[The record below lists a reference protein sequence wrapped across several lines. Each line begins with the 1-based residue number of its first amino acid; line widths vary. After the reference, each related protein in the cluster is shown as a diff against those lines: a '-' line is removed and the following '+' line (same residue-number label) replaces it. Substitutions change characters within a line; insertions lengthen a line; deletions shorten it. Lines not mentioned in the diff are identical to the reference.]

1 MSVKMSRGRSVSG
14 EPAATSPAAPSTMP
28 QTKRARSLSE
38 ALGAGWRLL
47 TPAERRRGFWLTV
60 AQVFEG
66 GLDALAVGASLPLV
80 AIVVQP
86 DLIETNAQLRRLHQ
100 LAGSPSHPRLLAGL
114 AIAALLLLVLRAVTT
129 ALVQYGVQRFGADC
143 QDRLARDLLDECV
156 HAPYPWFLTRNSS
169 VLARLFYDDVAQ
181 WSRGFVQRL
190 MVILDNAI
198 TVALGAA
205 LLVFLAPAMGLAV
218 VVLMGSLAYGLM
230 ALARPRLDRLSRLKK
245 VALDRTMM
253 TASQALAGIK
263 DVKLSSREGYFVGV
277 FAESYS
283 VASDSHARL
292 NLWQQLVPL
301 TLPVVGLA
309 SLMGLVALQWRSG
322 SARGE
327 IAAEMTLLVL
337 ISSRIVPA
345 LSQLSSSIGQ
355 LWNVYPV
362 VQGLHDLRASFAGVA
377 VAPAPVV
384 VTTGADWD
392 GQWRD
397 LAFRHVGFTYPGAPG
412 RALRDVSLEIKAG
425 GAYGIAGPS
434 GAGKSTFVDLL
445 LRLLEPTDGGIALD
459 GRPIATL
466 DRRAWQSRIGYV
478 AQSPYL
484 SDDTLRAN
492 VAFGVARDKVD
503 DDQVRACLCKA
514 QLEPLLAELE
524 QGLDTQMG
532 DRGVR
537 VSGGQR
543 QRIAI
548 ARALYGRPSLLVLDE
563 ATSALDRIGE
573 SAVQDAL
580 AALRG
585 QVTTVTIAHR
595 LATIRH
601 CDTIF
606 LLDGGHLVAQ
616 GGYDELLAQS
626 LLFRRMASDRT
637 EQGAAVAHAG

>member
-1 MSVKMSRGRSVSG
+1 MGGDEDSVSVKM
-14 EPAATSPAAPSTMP
+14 AAQPTMS
-28 QTKRARSLSE
+28 QTKRARSFSE

-47 TPAERRRGFWLTV
+47 TPAERVRGGWLTL

-66 GLDALAVGASLPLV
+66 ALDALAVGASLPLV

-100 LAGSPSHPRLLAGL
+100 LVGSPPHPRLLAEL
-114 AIAALLLLVLRAVTT
+114 AIAALLLVVLRSVVSG
-129 ALVQYGVQRFGADC
+129 LLQYGVQRYGADC
-143 QDRLARDLLDECV
+143 QNRLARDLLEECV

-169 VLARLFYDDVAQ
+169 VLARLFYDDVSQ

-190 MVILDNAI
+190 MVIVDNAI
-198 TVALGAA
+198 TVVLGGA
-205 LLVFLAPAMGLAV
+205 LLIFLAPAMGLAV
-218 VVLMGSLAYGLM
+218 VIGMGALAYGLM
-230 ALARPRLDRLSRLKK
+230 ALVRPRVEQLARVKRA
-245 VALDRTMM
+245 ALDRTIM

-263 DVKLSSREGYFVGV
+263 DVKLSSREGHFVGV
-277 FAESYS
+277 FAESYA
-283 VASDSHARL
+283 VASDSHALL

-322 SARGE
+322 TARGE
-327 IAAEMTLLVL
+327 IAAEMALLVL

-345 LSQLSSSIGQ
+345 LSQLSSSVGQ
-355 LWNVYPV
+355 LWNIYPI
-362 VQGLHDLRASFAGVA
+362 VQGLHDLRASFADVA
-377 VAPAPVV
+377 LAPAPVTI
-384 VTTGADWD
+384 TTGEDWD
-392 GQWRD
+392 GRWRE
-397 LAFRHVGFTYPGAPG
+397 LKFTHVGFTYPGASG
-412 RALRDVSLEIKAG
+412 GALRDLSAELGVG
-425 GAYGIAGPS
+425 GAYGVAGPS

-445 LRLLEPTDGGIALD
+445 LRLLEPTEGSILLD
-459 GRPIATL
+459 GRPIASL

-492 VAFGVARDKVD
+492 VAFGVPREKVD
-503 DDQVRACLCKA
+503 DDHVRACLRKA
-514 QLEPLLAELE
+514 QLEALLAELE
-524 QGLDTQMG
+524 HGLDTPMG

-548 ARALYGRPSLLVLDE
+548 ARALYGRPTLLVLDE

-580 AALRG
+580 DALRG

-606 LLDGGHLVAQ
+606 LLDDGRLVAQ

-637 EQGAAVAHAG
+637 ERDAAVAQAG

>member
-1 MSVKMSRGRSVSG
+1 MS
-14 EPAATSPAAPSTMP
+14 
-28 QTKRARSLSE
+28 QTKRARSFSE

-47 TPAERRRGFWLTV
+47 TPAERRRGAWLTL
-60 AQVFEG
+60 AQVLEG
-66 GLDALAVGASLPLV
+66 ALEALAVGASLPLV

-86 DLIETNAQLRRLHQ
+86 DLIETNAQIRRLHQ

-114 AIAALLLLVLRAVTT
+114 AIAALLLLVLRSVVS

-143 QDRLARDLLDECV
+143 QNRLARDLLEECV

-169 VLARLFYDDVAQ
+169 VLARLFYDDVSQ

-190 MVILDNAI
+190 MVIVQNAI
-198 TVALGAA
+198 TLVLGGA
-205 LLVFLAPAMGLAV
+205 LLIFLAPATGLAV
-218 VVLMGSLAYGLM
+218 VVGMGTLAYGLM
-230 ALARPRLDRLSRLKK
+230 AVVRPRLDRLSRVKRA
-245 VALDRTMM
+245 ALDRTIM

-263 DVKLSSREGYFVGV
+263 DVKLSSREGHFVGV
-277 FAESYS
+277 FADSYA

-292 NLWQQLVPL
+292 NFWQQVVPL

-309 SLMGLVALQWRSG
+309 SLMGLVALQWRGG

-345 LSQLSSSIGQ
+345 LSQLSSSVGQ
-355 LWNVYPV
+355 LWNIYPI

-377 VAPAPVV
+377 VALAPAVI
-384 VTTGADWD
+384 TSGEDWD
-392 GQWRD
+392 GRWRD
-397 LAFRHVGFTYPGAPG
+397 LTFGHVGFTYPGAPG
-412 RALRDVSLEIKAG
+412 RALRDVTAEIKAG
-425 GAYGIAGPS
+425 GAYGVAGPS

-445 LRLLEPTDGGIALD
+445 LRLLEPTDGSLLLD
-459 GRPIATL
+459 GRPIESL

-492 VAFGVARDKVD
+492 VAFGIPREKVD
-503 DDQVRACLCKA
+503 DDEVRECLRKA

-524 QGLDTQMG
+524 QGLDTPMG

-580 AALRG
+580 DALRG
-585 QVTTVTIAHR
+585 QITTVTIAHR
-595 LATIRH
+595 LPTIRH

-606 LLDGGHLVAQ
+606 LLEDGRLVAQ

-637 EQGAAVAHAG
+637 ERDAAVAHAG

>member
-1 MSVKMSRGRSVSG
+1 MSGGSAAHPTMS
-14 EPAATSPAAPSTMP
+14 
-28 QTKRARSLSE
+28 QTKRARSFSE

-47 TPAERRRGFWLTV
+47 TPAERRRGAWLTL
-60 AQVFEG
+60 AQVLEG
-66 GLDALAVGASLPLV
+66 ALEALAVGASLPLV

-86 DLIETNAQLRRLHQ
+86 DLIETNAQIRRLHQ

-114 AIAALLLLVLRAVTT
+114 AIAALLLLVLRSVVS

-143 QDRLARDLLDECV
+143 QNRLARDLLEECV

-169 VLARLFYDDVAQ
+169 VLARLFYDDVSQ

-190 MVILDNAI
+190 MVIVQNAI
-198 TVALGAA
+198 TLVLGGA
-205 LLVFLAPAMGLAV
+205 LLIFLAPATGLAV
-218 VVLMGSLAYGLM
+218 VVGMGTLAYGLM
-230 ALARPRLDRLSRLKK
+230 AVVRPRLDRLSRVKRA
-245 VALDRTMM
+245 ALDRTIM

-263 DVKLSSREGYFVGV
+263 DVKLSSREGHFVGV
-277 FAESYS
+277 FADSYA

-292 NLWQQLVPL
+292 NFWQQVVPL

-309 SLMGLVALQWRSG
+309 SLMGLVALQWRGG

-345 LSQLSSSIGQ
+345 LSQLSSSVGQ
-355 LWNVYPV
+355 LWNIYPI

-377 VAPAPVV
+377 VALAPAVI
-384 VTTGADWD
+384 TSGEDWD
-392 GQWRD
+392 GRWRD
-397 LAFRHVGFTYPGAPG
+397 LTFGHVGFTYPGAPG
-412 RALRDVSLEIKAG
+412 RALRDVTAEIKAG
-425 GAYGIAGPS
+425 GAYGVAGPS

-445 LRLLEPTDGGIALD
+445 LRLLEPTDGSLLLD
-459 GRPIATL
+459 GRPIESL

-492 VAFGVARDKVD
+492 VAFGIPREKVD
-503 DDQVRACLCKA
+503 DDEVRECLRKA

-524 QGLDTQMG
+524 QGLDTPMG

-580 AALRG
+580 DALRG
-585 QVTTVTIAHR
+585 QITTVTIAHR
-595 LATIRH
+595 LPTIRH

-606 LLDGGHLVAQ
+606 LLEDGRLVAQ

-637 EQGAAVAHAG
+637 ERDAAVAHAG